1 MPYSHFKN
9 IASVKK
15 AFGLSTVE
23 GKRLLPQIPLIPPS
37 QALVD
42 YLEQTLPL
50 ASVGSEKARS
60 ELIISPVLIEVR
72 KLLNQRVSIFSGA
85 DFTVDESVGLNGNC
99 DFLISNSPEILS
111 IEAPV
116 IILVEA
122 KKADIASGLGQC
134 VAEMVAAQRFNHEQ
148 AHQIDSIYGVVTNGI
163 LWRFLRLCET
173 TVAVDSIDYSVTP
186 VDQIL
191 GILIWMIKQS
201 SAAMEHADAGCSIS
215 N

>member
-9 IASVKK
+9 ITSVKK
-15 AFGLSTVE
+15 AFGLSIIE
-23 GKRLLPQIPLIPPS
+23 GKRLFSQIPPIPPS
-37 QALVD
+37 QALID

-50 ASVGSEKARS
+50 ASIGSEKARS
-60 ELIISPVLIEVR
+60 ELIISPILIEVR
-72 KLLNQRVSIFSGA
+72 KLLDQQVSIFSGA

-116 IILVEA
+116 VVLVEA
-122 KKADIASGLGQC
+122 KKADIASGFGRC

-148 AHQIDSIYGVVTNGI
+148 AQPINCIDGVVTNGI
-163 LWRFLRLCET
+163 LWRFLRLFET
-173 TVAVDSIDYSVTP
+173 TVAIDSIDYPVTP

-191 GILIWMIKQS
+191 GILIWMIEQS
-201 SAAMEHADAGCSIS
+201 SLAMKQPSASYLS